1 MPKDGRRDLMKPKRS
16 LDLTTGPILT
26 KLIIFTLPILATNLL
41 QQLYNAADQIVVGQF
56 AENGKAALAAVGA
69 TGSSINLI
77 VNLFF
82 GLAVGANIVCANLK
96 GSKNYT
102 GLRQAMH
109 SGILLGGILGILVC
123 SLGIAVA
130 RPVMRMMNCPE
141 DIIDLSVLYFRIIF
155 CGKPFVLVYN
165 FASGI
170 MRAHGD
176 TRRPMMILST
186 TGILNVVLNLIFV
199 IFCKMSVAGVA
210 LATIIAQ
217 MVSCGWALWILFDPK
232 DEFKLTFSEL
242 KLHGPSVKT
251 ILRVGIP
258 CGINSSMFSLS
269 NASVQSAM
277 NTFSSAAVAGGAAAT
292 SLLTFTHNI
301 LSAFYASCVSFV
313 GQCYGAGNI
322 QRIRK
327 VARTALL
334 LAIGAISVMGTF
346 FTFFYGPA
354 ISLYNPDPE
363 VIATGK
369 IKLLIAGWSYIP
381 YVVSEVLLGCLR
393 GMKRSSVPTAINLIC
408 MCAIRVG
415 WVQFI
420 FPLHRTL
427 EWLCMS
433 YPASYICGAIGMG
446 IYYLYTMRVLSK
458 KQLPA

>member
-1 MPKDGRRDLMKPKRS
+1 MKPKRS
-16 LDLTTGPILT
+16 LDLTSGPILK

-41 QQLYNAADQIVVGQF
+41 QQFYNAADQIVVGQF

-109 SGILLGGILGILVC
+109 SGILLGGILGIFIC

-186 TGILNVVLNLIFV
+186 TGILNVLLNLIFV

-258 CGINSSMFSLS
+258 CGINSSMFR
-269 NASVQSAM
+269 SVGYEHLLLRCRCRRRCRNQSADLHPQHFVRLLCQLRQLRGPVLRRRQYPAHPQGG
-277 NTFSSAAVAGGAAAT
+277 THGAAAGHRRY
-292 SLLTFTHNI
+292 LR
-301 LSAFYASCVSFV
+301 
-313 GQCYGAGNI
+313 YGHI
-322 QRIRK
+322 FH
-327 VARTALL
+327 LL
-334 LAIGAISVMGTF
+334 LRPGHLSV
-346 FTFFYGPA
+346 
-354 ISLYNPDPE
+354 
-363 VIATGK
+363 
-369 IKLLIAGWSYIP
+369 
-381 YVVSEVLLGCLR
+381 
-393 GMKRSSVPTAINLIC
+393 
-408 MCAIRVG
+408 
-415 WVQFI
+415 
-420 FPLHRTL
+420 
-427 EWLCMS
+427 
-433 YPASYICGAIGMG
+433 
-446 IYYLYTMRVLSK
+446 
-458 KQLPA
+458 